1 MTFLLHFLQLQVRL
15 CSGGEG
21 GMKGIPGSGAGLGG
35 GGGGAIRLVMGGGL
49 SVFLDLVQDSGG
61 GGGGSIILVI

>member
-1 MTFLLHFLQLQVRL
+1 
-15 CSGGEG
+15 
-21 GMKGIPGSGAGLGG
+21 MKGIPGSGAGLGG

-61 GGGGSIILVI
+61 GGGGSIMHVSDLRGG